1 MPDYSRQVNSTLIWK
16 QCKNLAYSYIRPQ
29 TRCKAQLWVLGCD
42 GDKYLARRDSRPNV
56 NEWSQELVAE
66 TILSFSARG
75 LIQKVNI
82 ILEESTIW
90 CIFIETQ
97 GGERLKGCILTCT
110 YDYCNTA
117 QKVIRFYK
125 NVAKISYNVSFN
137 RWRLISQRK
146 SYPRPFFCEFF
157 HRSWMISFRHF
168 HILKLHHLYYS
179 LMRSCCQSLGPM
191 HCNGFMY
198 HSHKA
203 IVMAL
208 FCIIFIGCWPLSRP
222 WRADYFGCFR
232 FHHNRC
238 DSGWYQI
245 TTSEQIILM
254 PNKNN
259 NINNCFYHQ
268 NNDNWCQLTATMA
281 KNNFLCFVSIILK
294 TFLVYVR

>member
-1 MPDYSRQVNSTLIWK
+1 MFLSIVEDWSAKGKVIQDHSFVSFSTGL
-16 QCKNLAYSYIRPQ
+16 
-29 TRCKAQLWVLGCD
+29 
-42 GDKYLARRDSRPNV
+42 
-56 NEWSQELVAE
+56 EWSASGISTYWSY
-66 TILSFSARG
+66 TI
-75 LIQKVNI
+75 
-82 ILEESTIW
+82 
-90 CIFIETQ
+90 
-97 GGERLKGCILTCT
+97 
-110 YDYCNTA
+110 
-117 QKVIRFYK
+117 
-125 NVAKISYNVSFN
+125 
-137 RWRLISQRK
+137 
-146 SYPRPFFCEFF
+146 
-157 HRSWMISFRHF
+157 
-168 HILKLHHLYYS
+168 LYYS

>member
-16 QCKNLAYSYIRPQ
+16 QCKNLEYSYIRPQ

-42 GDKYLARRDSRPNV
+42 GDKYLARRDSRQNV

-168 HILKLHHLYYS
+168 HILKLHHFVLFSHEVMLSVFRTNALQWIYVPFPQSDCNGTILYYFHRLLAS
-179 LMRSCCQSLGPM
+179 VP
-191 HCNGFMY
+191 
-198 HSHKA
+198 
-203 IVMAL
+203 AL
-208 FCIIFIGCWPLSRP
+208 ESWLLRLFSFPS
-222 WRADYFGCFR
+222 
-232 FHHNRC
+232 
-238 DSGWYQI
+238 
-245 TTSEQIILM
+245 
-254 PNKNN
+254 
-259 NINNCFYHQ
+259 
-268 NNDNWCQLTATMA
+268 
-281 KNNFLCFVSIILK
+281 
-294 TFLVYVR
+294 

>member
-1 MPDYSRQVNSTLIWK
+1 MVTNIW
-16 QCKNLAYSYIRPQ
+16 
-29 TRCKAQLWVLGCD
+29 
-42 GDKYLARRDSRPNV
+42 PNV

-90 CIFIETQ
+90 CIFTETQ

-125 NVAKISYNVSFN
+125 NVPKISYNVSFN
-137 RWRLISQRK
+137 RCRLISQRK
-146 SYPRPFFCEFF
+146 IYPRPFFFCSFSTGLEW
-157 HRSWMISFRHF
+157 SASSISTYWSYT
-168 HILKLHHLYYS
+168 ILYYS
-179 LMRSCCQSLGPM
+179 LMRSCCRSLGPM

-198 HSHKA
+198 HSHKS

-232 FHHNRC
+232 FHRNRC
-238 DSGWYQI
+238 DSGWCQI
-245 TTSEQIILM
+245 TTSEQIISM

-259 NINNCFYHQ
+259 NYNNNR
-268 NNDNWCQLTATMA
+268 NNDNWCQPARNNGN
-281 KNNFLCFVSIILK
+281 KDNFLCFVSIILFFLS